1 MSANQ
6 SEMLAVLELFRVVF
20 RSIQRHYRSV
30 QTRAGIGGA
39 QLWAL
44 AQVAKSPGLK
54 VGDLARGLAVHQST
68 ASNLI
73 RDLESLTLLTRRR
86 QNEDK
91 RMVRLYATSK
101 GLTVLKRAPRPLI
114 GVLQQALS
122 ELPSSNLNALR
133 RDLSRLIA
141 AMQSVDSSASAMPLL
156 SEF

>member
-1 MSANQ
+1 MSANH

-54 VGDLARGLAVHQST
+54 VGDRARGLAVHQST

-73 RDLESLTLLTRRR
+73 
-86 QNEDK
+86 
-91 RMVRLYATSK
+91 
-101 GLTVLKRAPRPLI
+101 
-114 GVLQQALS
+114 
-122 ELPSSNLNALR
+122 

>member
-1 MSANQ
+1 MSANY
-6 SEMLAVLELFRVVF
+6 SDMLAVLELFRVVF

-30 QTRAGIGGA
+30 QTRTGIGGA

-44 AQVAKSPGLK
+44 AQVAKSPGLR
-54 VGDLARGLAVHQST
+54 VGELARGLAVHQST

-73 RDLESLTLLTRRR
+73 RDLESLALLTRRR

>member
-91 RMVRLYATSK
+91 RMVLLYASSK
-101 GLTVLKRAPRPLI
+101 GLAVLKRAPRPLI

-156 SEF
+156 SEL